1 MHKFCSYETDEVFA
15 THWILLPEKPR
26 NQYDMSLHLTEI
38 ERVKTISK
46 EDFYNN
52 YVRKQKPLVIEQLTV
67 DWPAYEKWKFAYMKS
82 MAGDQTVPL
91 YDDRPV
97 SHKDGFNQA
106 HARMKMSDYI
116 DLLESKPTNYRIFL
130 YNLMKQVP
138 KLREDFQWP
147 DIGLKLVKQLPML
160 FFGGENS
167 RVFMHYDIDYSNI
180 LHFHFQG
187 TKQCILF
194 APSET
199 PYLYKVPH
207 ALISREDIDFDHPD
221 FDKWPALE
229 RAQGLICN
237 LKHGEMLYMPEGY
250 WHYMKYLTPGFSMS
264 LRAFPRKIG
273 NIGKAIYNIFV
284 MRHFDNFMRRY
295 KGQQWI
301 DYKNE
306 KAIENTHKNLQ
317 LFERERRMSA

>member
-1 MHKFCSYETDEVFA
+1 
-15 THWILLPEKPR
+15 
-26 NQYDMSLHLTEI
+26 MSLHLTEI

-46 EDFYNN
+46 QDFYNN
-52 YVRKQKPLVIEQLTV
+52 YVKKQKPLVIEQLTS
-67 DWPAYEKWKFAYMKS
+67 DWPAYEKWKFAYMKN
-82 MAGDQTVPL
+82 MAGDKTVPL

-106 HARMKMSDYI
+106 HAKMKMADYI

-138 KLREDFQWP
+138 KLREDFKWP

-187 TKQCILF
+187 TKQCVLF

-207 ALISREDIDFDHPD
+207 ALISREDIDFDNPD

-229 RAQGLICN
+229 KARGLICN

-264 LRAFPRKIG
+264 LRAFPRKMS
-273 NIGKAIYNIFV
+273 NIGRAVYNIMI
-284 MRHFDNFMRRY
+284 MRHFDNFMRKY
-295 KGQQWI
+295 KGQAWI

-306 KAIENTHKNLQ
+306 KAIENTHKHLE
-317 LFERERRMSA
+317 LFERESRLSA